1 MKEQILKLREEGKT
15 YNEISKELG
24 CAKSTIS
31 YHCSKAGMST
41 LNEIVILSDS
51 DINNIKELYEGC
63 ITKKSLSEKFN
74 VSEYE
79 ISKYTKGL
87 ERYSRFGKDLTR
99 KQKQVILVT
108 ERRRRLKE
116 MAVEYKGGECSK
128 CGYNKCVNALE
139 FHHLDPNE
147 KDFGIGTN
155 GHTRSWKRTRIEL
168 DKCIM
173 VCANCHREIHD
184 EINKR
189 LSGEKESQMTVNH

>member
-1 MKEQILKLREEGKT
+1 MKEQILKLRKEGKT
-15 YNEISKELG
+15 YNQIQDELG

-31 YHCSKAGMST
+31 YHCSKAGMSKLT
-41 LNEIVILSDS
+41 DKVELSEEDVIK
-51 DINNIKELYEGC
+51 IKELYVGC
-63 ITKKSLSEKFN
+63 LTKKSLSEKFN

-79 ISKYTKGL
+79 IAKYTKGL
-87 ERYSRFGKDLTR
+87 ERYSRFDKDLTR

-116 MAVEYKGGECSK
+116 MSVEYKGGKCSE
-128 CGYNKCVNALE
+128 CGYNKCINALE
-139 FHHLDPNE
+139 FHHLDANE
-147 KDFGIGTN
+147 KDFSIGNN
-155 GHTRSWKRTRIEL
+155 GHTRSWERIRIEL
-168 DKCIM
+168 DKCII

>member
-1 MKEQILKLREEGKT
+1 MKEQILKLRKEGKT
-15 YNEISKELG
+15 YNQIQDELG

-31 YHCSKAGMST
+31 YHCSKAGMSK
-41 LNEIVILSDS
+41 LIDKVELSEEDVIK
-51 DINNIKELYEGC
+51 IKEVYVGC
-63 ITKKSLSEKFN
+63 LTKKSLSEKFN

-79 ISKYTKGL
+79 IAKYTKGL
-87 ERYSRFGKDLTR
+87 ERYSRFDKDLTR

-116 MAVEYKGGECSK
+116 MSVEYKGGKCSE
-128 CGYNKCVNALE
+128 CGYNKCINALE
-139 FHHLDPNE
+139 FHHLDAYE
-147 KDFGIGTN
+147 KDFSIGNN
-155 GHTRSWKRTRIEL
+155 GHTRSWERIRIEL
-168 DKCIM
+168 DKCII